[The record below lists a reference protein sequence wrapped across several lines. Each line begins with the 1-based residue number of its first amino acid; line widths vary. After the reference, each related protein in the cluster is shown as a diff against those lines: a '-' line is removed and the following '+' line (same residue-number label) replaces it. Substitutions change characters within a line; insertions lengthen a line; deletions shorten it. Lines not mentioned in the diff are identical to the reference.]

1 MIALRHHLRTLT
13 WLALFALLGLA
24 FAPTVS
30 RALGVTYAPG
40 MAGEMGAGMGLAS
53 SQGMSAEMPAAAP
66 AEMPAEMPAD
76 PRGGTHAGMHHAA
89 PDAEPTASAGHCG
102 GTSLVHCA
110 LCCVG
115 FAVAG
120 LPPPAAVVFSL
131 RPQGAGAVPV
141 QRAGAAPR
149 SPLRMLREA
158 RAPPLRT

>member
-1 MIALRHHLRTLT
+1 VIALRHHLRTLT
-13 WLALFALLGLA
+13 WLALFALLGVA

-53 SQGMSAEMPAAAP
+53 SQ
-66 AEMPAEMPAD
+66 
-76 PRGGTHAGMHHAA
+76 
-89 PDAEPTASAGHCG
+89 EPTASAGHCG